1 MTARIRVAWRVSFGL
16 TGTVLSYLAVPL
28 LFPGALALYYGEPVG
43 PFLVAIAA
51 TLVLAFGLNTVSA
64 QGDLGVRE
72 AFLAVSLIWLLVAI
86 IGAIPFLVA
95 GTGTTAHPV
104 NALFESMSA
113 ITTTGATVMLDFDV
127 HSRSIMMW
135 RQVTQWLGGLGILIL
150 ATAILSEVEVGG
162 AQLMESETW
171 TSTISK
177 LTPRIAET
185 ARILLGLYAVITA
198 LAVSA
203 LYALHLLGLAPDMTL
218 YNAVAHALTSVA
230 TAGFSPEP
238 ASAGAFTPIAQWVLV
253 ACMLIGATS
262 FVLIYFVIT
271 ERDFRQFLHNEEFRF
286 YLGAI
291 ALAAGL
297 VAVAVTFDR
306 QIDLSIEQTI
316 RHAVFNTVSIA
327 TTTGYA
333 STDFNL
339 WSPAAKHILFACMF
353 LGGMVG
359 STTCS
364 IKTLRW
370 LVVIKAFYRELFTA
384 IHPSAVRPIR
394 VSNAPVDE
402 DTVRDIYGFVL
413 LSLVLAFGLTM
424 FVVVDAARVGLR
436 VSEFEA
442 MGAAASTFLNI
453 GPGFGLAGP
462 YGSYHAFPGTTKI
475 AMILLMWIGRIE
487 IIPVLALFTRAFWRS

>member
-1 MTARIRVAWRVSFGL
+1 MTVRIRVAWRVSLGL
-16 TGTVLSYLAVPL
+16 TGTVLTYLAVPL
-28 LFPGALALYYGEPVG
+28 LFPVGLALYYGEPVG

-51 TLVLAFGLNTVSA
+51 TLALGIGLNTVST

-72 AFLAVSLIWLLVAI
+72 AFLAVSLIWLLVAFV
-86 IGAIPFLVA
+86 GAIPFHVA
-95 GTGTTAHPV
+95 GNGTLAHPL
-104 NALFESMSA
+104 NALFESMSG
-113 ITTTGATVMLDFDV
+113 ITTTGATVMLNFDV
-127 HSRSIMMW
+127 HSRSILMW
-135 RQVTQWLGGLGILIL
+135 RQVIQWLGGLGILIL
-150 ATAILSEVEVGG
+150 ATAILSEVGVGG

-171 TSTISK
+171 TATISK

-185 ARILLGLYAVITA
+185 ARLLLGLYAAITT
-198 LAVSA
+198 LAVGA

-238 ASAGAFTPIAQWVLV
+238 ASAGAFTPAAQWVLGG
-253 ACMLIGATS
+253 CMFIGATS
-262 FVLIYFVIT
+262 FVLIYFVLT
-271 ERDFRQFLHNEEFRF
+271 EAAPRRLFHNEELRF
-286 YLGAI
+286 YLGAV
-291 ALAAGL
+291 ALSAGL
-297 VAVAVTFDR
+297 VAAVLTTDPS
-306 QIDLSIEQTI
+306 IDLGIEQTI
-316 RHAVFNTVSIA
+316 RHAVFNTVSIV

-339 WSPAAKHILFACMF
+339 WSPAAKHVLFACMF

-370 LVVIKAFYRELFTA
+370 LVVIKAFHRELFTA

-394 VSNAPVDE
+394 VSGEPVDE

-413 LSLVLAFGLTM
+413 LSLVLAFGLTV
-424 FVVVDAARVGLR
+424 FVVVDAARVGLL

-462 YGSYHAFPGTTKI
+462 YGSYHAFPATTKT
-475 AMILLMWIGRIE
+475 AMIVLMWVGRVE

>member
-1 MTARIRVAWRVSFGL
+1 MTVRIRVAWRVSLGL

-28 LFPGALALYYGEPVG
+28 VFPLAVAIYYGEPVE

-51 TLVLAFGLNTVSA
+51 TLVLAVGMNAVSA
-64 QGDLGVRE
+64 DGDLGVRE

-95 GTGTTAHPV
+95 GTGTTAHLV
-104 NALFESMSA
+104 NALFESMSG
-113 ITTTGATVMLDFDV
+113 ITTTGATVMVDFDA
-127 HSRSIMMW
+127 HPRSIMMW
-135 RQVTQWLGGLGILIL
+135 RQVIQWLGGLGILIL
-150 ATAILSEVEVGG
+150 ATAILSEVGVGG

-171 TSTISK
+171 TATVSK

-185 ARILLGLYAVITA
+185 ARILLGLYTAITA
-198 LAVSA
+198 LAVVA
-203 LYALHLLGLAPDMTL
+203 LYGLHRLGVAPNMTL
-218 YNAVAHALTSVA
+218 YNAIAHALTSVA

-238 ASAGAFTPIAQWVLV
+238 ASAGAFSPIAQWILV
-253 ACMLIGATS
+253 ACMLVGATS
-262 FVLIYFVIT
+262 FILIYFVLT
-271 ERDFRQFLHNEEFRF
+271 EENPRRFLHNEEFRF

-297 VAVAVTFDR
+297 VAAAVTFDPS
-306 QIDLSIEQTI
+306 IDLEVEGTV
-316 RHAVFNTVSIA
+316 RHAVFNTVSLV

-333 STDFNL
+333 STDFDV
-339 WSPAAKHILFACMF
+339 WSPAAKHVLFACMF

-370 LVVIKAFYRELFTA
+370 LVVLKAFSRELFTT
-384 IHPSAVRPIR
+384 IHPAAVRPIR
-394 VSNAPVDE
+394 VSGSPVDE
-402 DTVRDIYGFVL
+402 ETVRDIYGFVL
-413 LSLVLAFGLTM
+413 LSLVLAFGLTV
-424 FVVVDAARVGLR
+424 FIVVDAARVGLR

-453 GPGFGLAGP
+453 GPAFGRAGP
-462 YGSYHAFPGTTKI
+462 YGSYHAFPTTTKT
-475 AMILLMWIGRIE
+475 AMIVLMWVGRIE
-487 IIPVLALFTRAFWRS
+487 IIPVLTLFTRAFWRS